1 MLPPENLNSLNV
13 RNAAFWHSGRL
24 FALLQMLALQN
35 LKVFLG
41 GDPPLSPPFFLLTSP
56 LKP

>member
-1 MLPPENLNSLNV
+1 MLPPENLNFLNV
-13 RNAAFWHSGRL
+13 RNAGFWHSDRL

-35 LKVFLG
+35 LKGFLG
-41 GDPPLSPPFFLLTSP
+41 GDPLLSPPFFLLTSP